1 MLKLLE
7 KRRELISL
15 IEEITRD
22 KGYFDVQDLVGRT
35 GLPRSTLQD
44 WINRFVDEG
53 CVEVLEERAG
63 RRRARYA
70 RRRTRS
76 LPTTACKRIFTTADG
91 DVAEIFH
98 ECRSEGCIS
107 FCEYMYARGNPHV
120 RKNGLILR
128 QRVRIGTALQ
138 CGDKT
143 SLCLE
148 KVEARDGLIYQHIR
162 TFGGPAYSLTE
173 MMEQAD
179 GVLEIKYASQ
189 DSYVKGVIAT
199 EALTHMVIGVDDTDT
214 PEHGATF
221 ALTLS
226 LLDLLS
232 SIEGVHRISHNVG
245 FLYPGVPEKTAGNA
259 MSYIELGVKP
269 ELVDSI
275 VQAAIDYIRAQT
287 RSEHTGMAVKKG
299 LRRCPELVQF
309 TRRARS
315 GLVTVE
321 EAVTAARK
329 SGVRTYEVTG
339 SRGIIGAVAALGMM
353 DCPESTLMDVRKELV
368 QNT

>member
-1 MLKLLE
+1 MLKLME
-7 KRRELISL
+7 KRKELISL
-15 IEEITRD
+15 IEEITHE
-22 KGYFDVQDLVGRT
+22 KGYFDVQDLVERT

-63 RRRARYA
+63 RRRALYA

-76 LPTTACKRIFTTADG
+76 LPTSACKRIFTTADG
-91 DVAEIFH
+91 DAAEIFH

-107 FCEYMYARGNPHV
+107 FCEYMYARGNPRV

-128 QRVRIGTALQ
+128 QRVKAGTPLRCVDARV
-138 CGDKT
+138 

-148 KVEARDGLIYQHIR
+148 KVENRDGVVYQYIR

-179 GVLEIKYASQ
+179 GVLEIKYASK

-199 EALTHMVIGVDDTDT
+199 EALTHVTIGVDDTDT

-226 LLDLLS
+226 LLDLLA
-232 SIEGVHRISHNVG
+232 SIEGVYRISHNVG
-245 FLYPGVPEKTAGNA
+245 FLYPGVPGITAGNA
-259 MSYIELGVKP
+259 VSYVELGVKP
-269 ELVDSI
+269 ELADAI
-275 VQAAIDYIRAQT
+275 VESALDYV
-287 RSEHTGMAVKKG
+287 RSETKSSQTGMAIKKG
-299 LRRCPELVQF
+299 LRRCPELVRF
-309 TRRARS
+309 TRRARTGIVS
-315 GLVTVE
+315 VE
-321 EAVTAARK
+321 EALAAAKK
-329 SGVRTYEVTG
+329 SNVATFEVTG
-339 SRGIIGAVAALGMM
+339 SRGIIGAVAALGMV
-353 DCPESTLMDVRKELV
+353 DCPEGTLMDVRKEIG
-368 QNT
+368 